1 MPPINDIYK
10 EFMKKFFLLA
20 PVFFLLMG
28 CGNSEESTQFDV
40 ATSDKNVRLTSEGNS
55 PSCSVH
61 LEMSYATEAN
71 GHKAEIINNIIEK
84 RLLNM
89 QDLTMQQAADSFAN
103 MYAANYQQSLLPL
116 YRQDQNDQKKL
127 EWYNYH
133 YILKTSTEQGRN
145 NADVYHIYLD
155 YYEGGAHGINQ
166 HLTMNFESATGRQ
179 LMLSDLFVPGYE
191 HKLNAILQKALCSYV
206 GVSSLDE
213 LKSQGFLYSM
223 DMFPSEN
230 FILGKEAIT
239 FIYNPYEIAPY
250 EKGSIE
256 LTLSYS
262 ELDDIL
268 NKSL

>member
-1 MPPINDIYK
+1 
-10 EFMKKFFLLA
+10 MKKFFILL
-20 PVFFLLMG
+20 PLLFLLMG
-28 CGNSEESTQFDV
+28 CGSNDESTKFDV
-40 ATSDKNVRLTSEGNS
+40 VTADKTVKLSSEANS

-61 LEMSYATEAN
+61 LELSYASEVN
-71 GHKAEIINNIIEK
+71 GHKAEIINNIIEN

-103 MYAANYQQSLLPL
+103 VYASNYLTHLLPL
-116 YRQDQNDQKKL
+116 YRQDQNDAKKT

-133 YILKTSTEQGRN
+133 YIVKTSVEQGYK
-145 NADVYHIYLD
+145 NASVYHIHLD

-166 HLTMNFESATGRQ
+166 HLTLNFEQSTGRQ
-179 LMLSDLFVPGYE
+179 LMLADIFVPGYE
-191 HKLNAILQKALCSYV
+191 QRLSDLLQKALCEHV
-206 GVSSLDE
+206 GVSSINE
-213 LKSQGFLYSM
+213 LKDQGYLYSM

-230 FILGKEAIT
+230 FVLGEETIT

-268 NKSL
+268 NKSF